1 MNRLPEARLT
11 FSHSVDKMV
20 DRALDG
26 VISFTGTN
34 HQSLLLLPRYTR
46 SQYEIPLQRLSGSY
60 GICG

>member
-1 MNRLPEARLT
+1 MNRLPETRLT

-34 HQSLLLLPRYTR
+34 HQSLLLLPRYTW
-46 SQYEIPLQRLSGSY
+46 S
-60 GICG
+60 